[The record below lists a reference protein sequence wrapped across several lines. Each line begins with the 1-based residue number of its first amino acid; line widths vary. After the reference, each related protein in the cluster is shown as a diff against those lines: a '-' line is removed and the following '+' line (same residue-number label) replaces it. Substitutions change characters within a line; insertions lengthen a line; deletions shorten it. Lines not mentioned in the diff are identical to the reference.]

1 MIQMEALALLE
12 GDQVFVS
19 DSLYRIS
26 KITSGEEFDYRFYLV
41 DEEGEVVQIELDSMQ
56 TVSFLPETSYD
67 VPTKRWDET
76 NLFESWAMT
85 K

>member
-1 MIQMEALALLE
+1 MVKMEALALLE

-19 DSLYRIS
+19 NCLYRIS
-26 KITSGEEFDYRFYLV
+26 KITSGEELDYRFYLV

-56 TVSFLPETSYD
+56 TVSFLPEISYD
-67 VPTKRWDET
+67 APVKKWDET
-76 NLFESWAMT
+76 NIFESWAMT